1 MVRTFPL
8 GGGHIPHRKNATEHK
23 PIMTLPAPKRVV
35 IPLSQ
40 HIGAP
45 CRPIVQVGD
54 TVKLG
59 QKIGEAE
66 QYISAPIHAS
76 VSGKVVEIGEMEL
89 FDGSKSNCIV
99 IENDGL
105 DQTEPELKRDYTGLT
120 PKQLVEI
127 IREAGIV
134 GMGGAGFPT
143 HVKVSPPK
151 PIDTVLI
158 NGAECEPYLTCDHRL
173 MLEEAKKLLDGLKI
187 MMQAV
192 GADRGIIGVE
202 VNKKD
207 ALNHLEKLCA
217 DQPNLSVVGLKV
229 KYPQGAEK
237 QLIKAALGREVPSGC
252 LPAEV
257 GCIVSNVH
265 TVIAVAEAVI
275 SGISSYQRVITVA
288 GGAIYDPRNLLVRI
302 GTPLR
307 EVIEFCGGLGV
318 AEVIVAGGPMTG
330 KLVKSL
336 DGPVVKNLSGVL
348 ALIKDEVAEEL
359 NRPCI
364 RCARCVDHCPAGL
377 QPNFLAEWSC
387 NGMLEQAEKNHIMDC
402 IECGLCSFVCP
413 SQRGLS
419 RFIQEGKKAIRTKV
433 SAV

>member
-127 IREAGIV
+127 IR
-134 GMGGAGFPT
+134 
-143 HVKVSPPK
+143 K
-151 PIDTVLI
+151 P
-158 NGAECEPYLTCDHRL
+158 
-173 MLEEAKKLLDGLKI
+173 
-187 MMQAV
+187 
-192 GADRGIIGVE
+192 
-202 VNKKD
+202 
-207 ALNHLEKLCA
+207 
-217 DQPNLSVVGLKV
+217 
-229 KYPQGAEK
+229 
-237 QLIKAALGREVPSGC
+237 
-252 LPAEV
+252 
-257 GCIVSNVH
+257 
-265 TVIAVAEAVI
+265 
-275 SGISSYQRVITVA
+275 
-288 GGAIYDPRNLLVRI
+288 
-302 GTPLR
+302 
-307 EVIEFCGGLGV
+307 
-318 AEVIVAGGPMTG
+318 
-330 KLVKSL
+330 
-336 DGPVVKNLSGVL
+336 
-348 ALIKDEVAEEL
+348 EL
-359 NRPCI
+359 
-364 RCARCVDHCPAGL
+364 
-377 QPNFLAEWSC
+377 
-387 NGMLEQAEKNHIMDC
+387 
-402 IECGLCSFVCP
+402 
-413 SQRGLS
+413 
-419 RFIQEGKKAIRTKV
+419 
-433 SAV
+433 